1 MKSIALLACFGVAA
15 MSQASF
21 ELILAM
27 DRGTGSN
34 GKVHRYDGDSGTYL
48 GSFASGWVGANSVM
62 AMNQSANELAIG
74 SGGFIRIFNYNT
86 GELKRTLFTGGTL
99 TTLTYTGG
107 NNFSYTLGLSTGIF
121 TINSVTGGA
130 TTISTATTGALV
142 KHLVMN
148 GSDIRY
154 TDSSTNKAFRST
166 NGGSSF
172 SSYNIPAPALTGGLA
187 QGIAS
192 GNNFGDYY
200 YTTTSFGGIYYD
212 YGSGAGSL
220 AFAGFSGTTGVGLAH
235 GGANFILGA
244 ATAGGARF
252 IKTDTYLNPGFQF
265 DAPQIAAPGHIAVV
279 VAPEPGSWVALGLSA
294 AALLSRR
301 RRKS

>member
-1 MKSIALLACFGVAA
+1 

-48 GSFASGWVGANSVM
+48 GSFASGWVGASSVM
-62 AMNQSANELAIG
+62 AVNQSANELAVG
-74 SGGFIRIFNYNT
+74 TGGFIRIFNYNT
-86 GELKRTLFTGGTL
+86 GELKRTLFTGNTL
-99 TTLTYTGG
+99 TTLTYAGG
-107 NNFSYTLGLSTGIF
+107 NNFSYTLGTVSGIF
-121 TINSVTGGA
+121 TINSIAGGA
-130 TTISTATTGALV
+130 STIATGTFGAFV
-142 KHLVMN
+142 KHLVVN

-154 TDSSTNKAFRST
+154 TDSSTNQVFRST
-166 NGGSSF
+166 NGGTTF
-172 SSYNIPAPALTGGLA
+172 TSYGIPAVALTGGLA

-192 GNNFGDYY
+192 GNNYNDIY
-200 YTTTSFGGIYYD
+200 YTSTSVGGIYYD

-220 AFAGFSGTTGVGLAH
+220 TFAGFSGTTGVGLAH
-235 GGANFILGA
+235 GGSNFILGT

-252 IKTDTYLNPGFQF
+252 IKTDTYLNSGFQF
-265 DAPQIAAPGHIAVV
+265 DAPQITTPGHIAVV
-279 VAPEPGSWVALGLSA
+279 VAPEPGSWMALGIGA

-301 RRKS
+301 RRRS

>member
-1 MKSIALLACFGVAA
+1 

-34 GKVHRYDGDSGTYL
+34 GKIHRYDGDSGTYL

-74 SGGFIRIFNYNT
+74 SGGFLRIFDYNT
-86 GELKRTLFTGGTL
+86 GELKRTLFTSGTM
-99 TTLTYTGG
+99 TTLAYAGG
-107 NNFSYTLGLSTGIF
+107 SNFSYTLASSSGIF

-130 TTISTATTGALV
+130 STISTAIAGALV
-142 KHLVMN
+142 KHLVVN

-154 TDSSTNKAFRST
+154 TDSSTNKIFRST
-166 NGGSSF
+166 NGGTSF

-187 QGIAS
+187 QGISS
-192 GNNFGDYY
+192 GNNFNDNY
-200 YTTTSFGGIYYD
+200 YTSTSFGGFYYD
-212 YGSGAGSL
+212 YGSGTGSL
-220 AFAGFSGTTGVGLAH
+220 SLSGFSGTTGVGRAH
-235 GGANFILGA
+235 GGSNFILGTA
-244 ATAGGARF
+244 AAGGARF
-252 IKTDTYLNPGFQF
+252 IKTDSYLGAGFQF
-265 DAPQIAAPGHIAVV
+265 DAPQIATPGHIAVV
-279 VAPEPGSWVALGLSA
+279 VAPEPRSWVALGIGA